1 MLWEKW
7 WWHRAATNLQLVKY
21 AISAKHNKVKHSRRA
36 LPVYVIK
43 IAELENRCDEAG
55 VE

>member
-1 MLWEKW
+1 MLLEKW
-7 WWHRAATNLQLVKY
+7 WWHRVATNLQLVKY
-21 AISAKHNKVKHSRRA
+21 AISAKHSRWA

-43 IAELENRCDEAG
+43 RTELENCCDEAG